1 MVYDKV
7 DPDDIQPY
15 ATAVQG
21 RGEDIYVINTV
32 ISTAWTGIDLETYRC
47 DRHYIEGY
55 NFYCLKT
62 GIAIGGGS
70 RDGIVTD
77 AQSNPWHNNPGK
89 SAPHPRMGR
98 QLGRKAVYIFEEK
111 CNRDFRWATP
121 KTHCFT
127 ARLFSE
133 LCTEYMPTA
142 MLI

>member
-1 MVYDKV
+1 MYDKV

-77 AQSNPWHNNPGK
+77 AQSNPWHNNRK
-89 SAPHPRMGR
+89 IRTAPTNGTAAGAESCLHI
-98 QLGRKAVYIFEEK
+98 LRK
-111 CNRDFRWATP
+111 
-121 KTHCFT
+121 
-127 ARLFSE
+127 
-133 LCTEYMPTA
+133 M
-142 MLI
+142 